1 MEELLQR
8 LETKIRDLIDK
19 HDHLADSNTQLNQGK
34 ASLSREKDALLHK
47 QQKAITQIEGLVARL
62 KSIGKMP

>member
-19 HDHLADSNTQLNQGK
+19 HDHLTHSNLQLNQGK
-34 ASLSREKDALLHK
+34 VSLSREREALLLK
-47 QQKAITQIEGLVARL
+47 QQKAISQIEGLVTRL

>member
-19 HDHLADSNTQLNQGK
+19 HDHLANSNVQLNQGRV
-34 ASLSREKDALLHK
+34 SLSREKEALLHK
-47 QQKAITQIEGLVARL
+47 QQKAIDQIEGLVARL

>member
-8 LETKIRDLIDK
+8 LETKIRDLINK
-19 HDHLADSNTQLNQGK
+19 HDHLADSNAQLYQGK
-34 ASLSREKDALLHK
+34 TSLSREKEALLQK
-47 QQKAITQIEGLVARL
+47 QQKAITQIEGLVSRL